1 MRTLA
6 TIALSFAAGVFAA
19 VLLGVGV
26 WQLWAAGACLLVGL
40 VLLGLKRTM
49 PARLRLRGM
58 LILFAL
64 CGALVYTA
72 LFQALVQAPVTARC
86 GQMGEFSGTVL
97 SRPVETE
104 WGVRVTIRLSGSA
117 AKAEV
122 YADAEYAGLEPGQQ
136 LSGTAQWQDAA
147 RIRENDVTAFT
158 SRGVFALLYARGPL
172 TAEEGSAGSIRWLPQ
187 RAVYALREK
196 IAAIW
201 PDGDTAA
208 FVTAELTG
216 DRSGMAEE
224 DAAVMT
230 QAGGAHLFAVSGLHC
245 AFLVSLLG
253 LLLPV
258 RRRALGAGLS
268 MAVLLFYMV
277 MVGLTP
283 SVVRAC
289 IMQIFLLAAPLLRR
303 ESDGLTSLS
312 AALLVI
318 LLANPFAAAG
328 VSLQLSFAATLGLVC
343 FSQRLSGFF
352 KGLYRGKKRPVR
364 AVVSFV
370 AANLSASL
378 AAMVFTIPLTA
389 CYFNTFS
396 LIAPLSNLLILPA
409 AGWSFMLA
417 FVATLAGFLWLPAAR
432 VLGWGVWALVRYVL
446 WMASALTRLPGHALY
461 FSNRYLKYW
470 LVYAYALFTA
480 CAITGERRRKYA
492 VAAALAAMTLLLTVG
507 LNVRLS
513 RCGEMNAMAVN
524 VGQGQCTLL
533 YAGDQAVVVDCGSS
547 NSYVDA
553 GSRAADQLESM
564 GIHRLRAVAVTHY
577 HADHTNGL
585 YQLLFLFIFDNIIP
599 IHNPNLTIK
608 GSKGIANTM
617 EKNGIEVMYVRRTV
631 ECPLGGAV
639 LSLYPPVG
647 EGDLNEQGLTAL
659 CSAGDFDV
667 LITGDMAG
675 STERK
680 LVGQY
685 DLPDIEVLMVGH
697 HGSRYSSSQE
707 LLQAVRPETAII
719 SVGDNSYGHP
729 TQEAM
734 DRLSQAGAEIYRTDR
749 QGNILVTVHGGD

>member
-1 MRTLA
+1 MLESPPDEGQENQKVEEAARREGQVQLVTGQRQGQQEHQTEVQLQIVYQKLHGSLSCESAYMDAITRMRH
-6 TIALSFAAGVFAA
+6 
-19 VLLGVGV
+19 
-26 WQLWAAGACLLVGL
+26 
-40 VLLGLKRTM
+40 
-49 PARLRLRGM
+49 
-58 LILFAL
+58 
-64 CGALVYTA
+64 
-72 LFQALVQAPVTARC
+72 
-86 GQMGEFSGTVL
+86 L
-97 SRPVETE
+97 SRK
-104 WGVRVTIRLSGSA
+104 GLAGGG
-117 AKAEV
+117 EV
-122 YADAEYAGLEPGQQ
+122 CYNKTKSTLADAEYAGLEPGQQ

-172 TAEEGSAGSIRWLPQ
+172 TAEEGSAGSVRWLPQ

-216 DRSGMAEE
+216 DRSGMTEE

-230 QAGGAHLFAVSGLHC
+230 QAGVAHLFAVSGLHC

-318 LLANPFAAAG
+318 LLADPFAAAG

-396 LIAPLSNLLILPA
+396 LIAPLSNLLIVPA

-417 FVATLAGFLWLPAAR
+417 FVATLAGFLWLPAAQ

-446 WMASALTRLPGHALY
+446 WMAWRP
-461 FSNRYLKYW
+461 W
-470 LVYAYALFTA
+470 
-480 CAITGERRRKYA
+480 TG
-492 VAAALAAMTLLLTVG
+492 
-507 LNVRLS
+507 
-513 RCGEMNAMAVN
+513 
-524 VGQGQCTLL
+524 
-533 YAGDQAVVVDCGSS
+533 
-547 NSYVDA
+547 
-553 GSRAADQLESM
+553 
-564 GIHRLRAVAVTHY
+564 
-577 HADHTNGL
+577 
-585 YQLLFLFIFDNIIP
+585 
-599 IHNPNLTIK
+599 
-608 GSKGIANTM
+608 
-617 EKNGIEVMYVRRTV
+617 
-631 ECPLGGAV
+631 
-639 LSLYPPVG
+639 
-647 EGDLNEQGLTAL
+647 
-659 CSAGDFDV
+659 
-667 LITGDMAG
+667 
-675 STERK
+675 
-680 LVGQY
+680 
-685 DLPDIEVLMVGH
+685 
-697 HGSRYSSSQE
+697 
-707 LLQAVRPETAII
+707 
-719 SVGDNSYGHP
+719 
-729 TQEAM
+729 
-734 DRLSQAGAEIYRTDR
+734 
-749 QGNILVTVHGGD
+749 

>member
-1 MRTLA
+1 MRILA

-26 WQLWAAGACLLVGL
+26 WQLWAAGACLLAGL

-86 GQMGEFSGTVL
+86 GQTGEFSGTVL

-230 QAGGAHLFAVSGLHC
+230 QAGVAHLFAVSGLHC

-585 YQLLFLFIFDNIIP
+585 YQLLARLEVQTLYLPDIEDEYGVRER
-599 IHNPNLTIK
+599 LLRL
-608 GSKGIANTM
+608 A
-617 EKNGIEVMYVRRTV
+617 EKNGIEVVYVRRTV